1 MHEPPMILIVD
12 DEPFNVDYLE
22 QELADA
28 GYQTVSATNGQEAL
42 DRVAAENPD
51 LVLLDIMMPILDGF
65 GVLARLKADTN
76 TRDIPVIVISAM
88 SDMASVVKGVKQGA
102 EDYLPKPFDETLLHA
117 RITACLDK
125 KKFRDREI
133 EYLRNVERLTD
144 AAVSVE
150 DETFD
155 AAQLAQVTARA
166 DALGHL
172 ARVFQNMAE
181 QVRVRQDKLKQQVQ
195 ELQIEI
201 DRTRQAKKVS
211 EITESDYF
219 KNLRGQAD
227 ELRRIFSAEDETR
240 DPQSMQQ
247 KTR

>member
-1 MHEPPMILIVD
+1 MHEPPKILIVD

-28 GYQTVSATNGQEAL
+28 GYQTVSATNGQQAL
-42 DRVAAENPD
+42 DQVATENPD

-65 GVLARLKADTN
+65 AVLAHLKGNIT
-76 TRDIPVIVISAM
+76 TRDLPVIVISAM

-117 RITACLDK
+117 RISASLDK

-133 EYLRNVERLTD
+133 EYLHNVERLTD
-144 AAVSVE
+144 AAVAVE
-150 DETFD
+150 NETFD
-155 AAQLAQVTARA
+155 AAQLSQVTARS

-172 ARVFQNMAE
+172 ARVFQGMAE
-181 QVRVRQDKLKQQVQ
+181 QVRVRQDKLKQEVQ
-195 ELQIEI
+195 ELRIEI

-211 EITESDYF
+211 EITESEYF
-219 KNLRGQAD
+219 KSLRGQAD
-227 ELRRIFSAEDETR
+227 DLRRIISSQDET
-240 DPQSMQQ
+240 
-247 KTR
+247 